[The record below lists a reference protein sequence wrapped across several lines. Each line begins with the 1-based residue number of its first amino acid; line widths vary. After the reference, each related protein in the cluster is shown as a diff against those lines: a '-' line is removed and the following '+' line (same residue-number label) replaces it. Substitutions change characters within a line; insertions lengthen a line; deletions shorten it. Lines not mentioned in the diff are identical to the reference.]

1 MELVVLFTLLHFGRC
16 VCVAIK
22 HMSNCVVTVETDEF
36 TKGEKAYRQMI
47 NEAK

>member
-1 MELVVLFTLLHFGRC
+1 MMGIHMETG

-22 HMSNCVVTVETDEF
+22 HMSNCVVTVETDEI